1 MAAQRWPPGC
11 WLQLGEEQSCCSMK
25 ACESSAAFP
34 FFIRSSVPESSFAGR
49 KETMAGPSRAEG
61 SSAGAASRAVE
72 IPI

>member
-1 MAAQRWPPGC
+1 
-11 WLQLGEEQSCCSMK
+11 MK

-34 FFIRSSVPESSFAGR
+34 FFIRSSVPESRFAGR

-61 SSAGAASRAVE
+61 SSADAASRAVE